1 MREGEFREFP
11 NLSPPRHLKNSPD
24 TFTLEI
30 LKETLR
36 SEEFMKN
43 ISFIIPVFNEEK
55 NLRKTF
61 AALNQV
67 SLPRGVKLVEII
79 FIDNGSRDR
88 TFAKLSNLAQE
99 SYTLPISIVS
109 YKKRLSA
116 KDAAKEGIKHS
127 ISKTNIVLKS
137 DLSNLDKEIKKLSTK
152 PKRKNKPP
160 QVSVIMPVYN
170 SQSYLDKAIKSVL
183 SQTFRDFEF
192 IIIDDHSSDKSWN
205 IIKRYTRRSKKI
217 RSFRNNKKMGLA
229 TSVKQGVTLARG
241 DYVTKIDSDDLC
253 YKTRFEKQVKYL
265 NRNRR
270 TVAVGTQYLFVNEK
284 GKKLDK
290 KVRPSLFE
298 KTYERVYRF
307 LPVQQPALMIA
318 KKRLPREFDFYNYE
332 AESLEDTE
340 LVYKLSKYGRVEN
353 LPYTLLRYRID
364 NGYSFLSM
372 LRKIYFLLF
381 ISRIKAAI

>member
-229 TSVKQGVTLARG
+229 TSVK
-241 DYVTKIDSDDLC
+241 
-253 YKTRFEKQVKYL
+253 
-265 NRNRR
+265 
-270 TVAVGTQYLFVNEK
+270 
-284 GKKLDK
+284 
-290 KVRPSLFE
+290 
-298 KTYERVYRF
+298 
-307 LPVQQPALMIA
+307 
-318 KKRLPREFDFYNYE
+318 
-332 AESLEDTE
+332 
-340 LVYKLSKYGRVEN
+340 
-353 LPYTLLRYRID
+353 
-364 NGYSFLSM
+364 
-372 LRKIYFLLF
+372 
-381 ISRIKAAI
+381 